1 MRVRVLFL
9 TAMSDTTTNHFSS
22 SGPEEE
28 QLDADPTQRREPPRR
43 GGAGDPGVRADQ
55 PRARQQELARAREVH
70 LEAAVGVECV
80 SRHAWPRG
88 KSYRSSISYA
98 VGENIPL
105 LLPSDAAAVD

>member
-1 MRVRVLFL
+1 
-9 TAMSDTTTNHFSS
+9 MSDTTTNHFSVA
-22 SGPEEE
+22 GPEEE
-28 QLDADPTQRREPPRR
+28 QLDADPTQRREPPRC